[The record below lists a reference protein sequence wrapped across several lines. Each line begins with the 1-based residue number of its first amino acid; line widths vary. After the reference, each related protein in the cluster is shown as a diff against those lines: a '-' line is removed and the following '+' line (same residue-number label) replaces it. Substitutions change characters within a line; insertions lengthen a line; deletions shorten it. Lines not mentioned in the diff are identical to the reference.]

1 MTGPTPPRNK
11 SGSRAQ
17 RPARR
22 LSSLE
27 VMPLLMV
34 LIHTGCDFPIPSSKY
49 EVGWGGT
56 KGAEASAGSVALFEE
71 PASPEVFRI
80 VSAFAGGD
88 TSCGQSFVEECA
100 EVLNACANAPRCVE
114 FSECV
119 RGRALPTA
127 ETTCADELGASTEE
141 TWAFERTRHCW
152 ATRYAQ
158 CEIGKDF
165 SCAYAYNAPG
175 SKSSS
180 ITISQQLLLL
190 NEEQAESDFTVTFC
204 DALSDCSPPLDAVIP
219 NRLTGIYDLTLDMPP
234 KNSGVGNGW
243 IGHRRIEG
251 PRIYPSLVEANLP
264 FWSHRTEITRIFST
278 ESIDYLSSAYGGD
291 ARNAVFVQ
299 VVDCQS
305 DPAPGITVELPDSPS
320 AIVRSV
326 TETSIPLPGPTFST
340 GAVGIFGH
348 DGDKLHAIVA
358 LRGGVRVAEWS
369 GLLRKGMPVYL
380 RLYPSMAQ

>member
-22 LSSLE
+22 LDSLD

-88 TSCGQSFVEECA
+88 TTCGQSFVEECA

-204 DALSDCSPPLDAVIP
+204 DALSDCSPELAMTS
-219 NRLTGIYDLTLDMPP
+219 RLTCPRRTRESATAGSATGGSRDPRSTRVSSRPTCL
-234 KNSGVGNGW
+234 SGA
-243 IGHRRIEG
+243 IG
-251 PRIYPSLVEANLP
+251 LK
-264 FWSHRTEITRIFST
+264 
-278 ESIDYLSSAYGGD
+278 
-291 ARNAVFVQ
+291 
-299 VVDCQS
+299 
-305 DPAPGITVELPDSPS
+305 
-320 AIVRSV
+320 
-326 TETSIPLPGPTFST
+326 LPGYSVLRRLTTFPRLTAETRAMPSSCKSWT
-340 GAVGIFGH
+340 ASLIQ
-348 DGDKLHAIVA
+348 
-358 LRGGVRVAEWS
+358 LRV
-369 GLLRKGMPVYL
+369 
-380 RLYPSMAQ
+380 